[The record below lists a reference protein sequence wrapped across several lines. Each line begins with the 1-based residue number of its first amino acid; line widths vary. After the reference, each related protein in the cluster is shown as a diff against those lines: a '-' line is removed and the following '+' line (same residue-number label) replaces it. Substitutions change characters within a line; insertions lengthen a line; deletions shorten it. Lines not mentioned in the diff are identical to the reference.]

1 MLALPSQAEQELA
14 ALGGG
19 DPAQVT
25 ELEALIETHRS
36 AKEEGNRR
44 LQDVSDEHKAMMVAL
59 REQME

>member
-1 MLALPSQAEQELA
+1 MA

-19 DPAQVT
+19 DPNPAQVT